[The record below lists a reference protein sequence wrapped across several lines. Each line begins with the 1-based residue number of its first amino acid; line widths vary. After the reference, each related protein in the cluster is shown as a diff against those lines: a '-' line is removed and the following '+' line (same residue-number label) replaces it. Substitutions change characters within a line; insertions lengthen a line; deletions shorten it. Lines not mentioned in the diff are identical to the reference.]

1 MCFENLAG
9 SDVGSPKRGRK
20 PKRRSSKDIP
30 LQFRIVLLGKNSSE
44 ISRVGNFILDRD
56 AFNTEALPPS
66 VEQHSE
72 RAGGTVEGRYITLIN
87 TPHLLDPQ
95 LSEEELNQRV
105 RECVSLCSPGPHVF
119 LLVFESGN
127 FTKQDQERTRHVLNS
142 YSSSSLDYTIVLTQS
157 TPYRGNL
164 SAGCCLV
171 QKGRYLQLL
180 ITDCKERTEDIS
192 VITNHQLL
200 EKIDEV
206 VKENGGGYLTCDELQ
221 ERLSVKSEEADT
233 SEETKRKS
241 KENYSSLLKTLEEER
256 QKHKAEKEE
265 MKRIIEA
272 LEMKLK
278 TRAPADAVQSEDTFR
293 IVLLGKTGVGKSASG
308 NTILGK
314 EVFRELSSFRS
325 VTSVCQ
331 KESAKDRRRRVTVI
345 DTPGLFDTN
354 VPNEEIR
361 KEIVK
366 CITMAAPGPHVFLL
380 VLTVGRF
387 TQEEQEAVKM
397 IQDLFGEESRRYTMV
412 LFTRGDDLRGTN
424 INDYIKD
431 SDHSLQNI
439 IYQCG
444 NRYHVF
450 NNRNPEDQTQVTD
463 LQEKINSVVAVNGGS
478 CYTNEMFQQVEKALQ
493 QDKERILKERK
504 EEIEREKEELRAKH
518 EAELEKLKKT
528 MEKERQSLEN
538 ERRQKEKEFQERE
551 AQIKEETNKELKKE
565 MSKRLKEQQEAFT
578 EEMKKKVQTY
588 KEQLQKD
595 LHYQKEN
602 YEREKEKIRKHAE
615 EKARRQAEDEFCAKL
630 EIAVAKA
637 REVGRK
643 EGRKEDREEGRKEDR
658 EEGREEGRKE
668 GRKEGRD
675 EGRKEGRKEDREEG
689 RKEDRE
695 EGRVEGRKEG
705 RVEDRKE
712 GRVEG
717 RVEGR

>member
-1 MCFENLAG
+1 
-9 SDVGSPKRGRK
+9 
-20 PKRRSSKDIP
+20 
-30 LQFRIVLLGKNSSE
+30 
-44 ISRVGNFILDRD
+44 
-56 AFNTEALPPS
+56 
-66 VEQHSE
+66 
-72 RAGGTVEGRYITLIN
+72 
-87 TPHLLDPQ
+87 
-95 LSEEELNQRV
+95 
-105 RECVSLCSPGPHVF
+105 
-119 LLVFESGN
+119 
-127 FTKQDQERTRHVLNS
+127 
-142 YSSSSLDYTIVLTQS
+142 
-157 TPYRGNL
+157 
-164 SAGCCLV
+164 
-171 QKGRYLQLL
+171 
-180 ITDCKERTEDIS
+180 
-192 VITNHQLL
+192 
-200 EKIDEV
+200 
-206 VKENGGGYLTCDELQ
+206 
-221 ERLSVKSEEADT
+221 
-233 SEETKRKS
+233 
-241 KENYSSLLKTLEEER
+241 
-256 QKHKAEKEE
+256 

-331 KESAKDRRRRVTVI
+331 KESAEVRRRRVTVI
-345 DTPGLFDTN
+345 DTPDCLIPN

-387 TQEEQEAVKM
+387 TQEEKEAVKM

-412 LFTRGDDLRGTN
+412 LFTRGDDLRKMS
-424 INDYIKD
+424 IEDYIKD

-439 IYQCG
+439 ISQCG

-450 NNRNPEDQTQVTD
+450 NNRNPADQTQVTD
-463 LQEKINSVVAVNGGS
+463 LLEKIDSMVAVNGGS

-493 QDKERILKERK
+493 QDQERILKERK
-504 EEIEREKEELRAKH
+504 EEIEREKEELRAKY
-518 EAELEKLKKT
+518 EVELEKLKKT

-615 EKARRQAEDEFCAKL
+615 EKARRQAEEEFCAKL

-637 REVGRK
+637 RE
-643 EGRKEDREEGRKEDR
+643 EGRKEDRKRAEKRAGKRTGRGQER
-658 EEGREEGRKE
+658 GQGRGQRRGQERGQKRGQRRGQERGQKRGQGRGQE
-668 GRKEGRD
+668 RGQGRGQSRGQERGQSRGQRRGQGR
-675 EGRKEGRKEDREEG
+675 GQSRG
-689 RKEDRE
+689 
-695 EGRVEGRKEG
+695 
-705 RVEDRKE
+705 
-712 GRVEG
+712 
-717 RVEGR
+717 